1 MQISQEERNQHSIG
15 EGSDLNPNLLEI
27 RRQFQAPVARL
38 FGAFTSAE
46 ALKAWWWP
54 NGLHADRIDYDFREG
69 GKYFINMR
77 GKVQGKDASGGMM
90 GEFEKIVQNE
100 RIVMTDS
107 FADENGRAIS
117 AREAGMS
124 GEWPENITITFAF
137 KPAGDAASRLHL
149 AQQGIPEGMQKDCV
163 QGWSESF
170 DKLVRYLAGRTN

>member
-1 MQISQEERNQHSIG
+1 VQTNQMEQDQHSMG
-15 EGSDLNPNLLEI
+15 EASDLNPKPLEI
-27 RRQFQAPVARL
+27 RRKFQARVARL
-38 FGAFTSAE
+38 FEAFRSAE

-54 NGLHADRIDYDFREG
+54 NGLHADRIDYDFLEG

-90 GEFEKIVQNE
+90 GQFEKIVQNE

-117 AREAGMS
+117 AGEAGMS

-137 KPAGDAASRLHL
+137 EPAGDAASRLHL
-149 AQQGIPEGMQKDCV
+149 AQQGIPEEMQKDCV

-170 DKLVRYLAGRTN
+170 DKLVRHLAGLTS

>member
-1 MQISQEERNQHSIG
+1 MQTSQLEQNQHSIG
-15 EGSDLNPNLLEI
+15 EGSALNPKLLEV

-38 FGAFTSAE
+38 FEAFTSAE

-69 GKYFINMR
+69 GKYFINMS

-90 GEFEKIVQNE
+90 GEFKKIVQDE
-100 RIVMTDS
+100 LIVMTDS
-107 FADENGRAIS
+107 FADQNGRAIS

-124 GEWPENITITFAF
+124 GEWPEIITITFAF
-137 KPAGDAASRLHL
+137 EPAGESASRLHL
-149 AQQGIPEGMQKDCV
+149 AQQGIPEEMQKDCV

-170 DKLVRYLAGRTN
+170 DKLVRYLADRKN